1 MYLLLKKKW
10 HLNNFYYSF
19 ISLSKFVDF
28 WPINF
33 LEFALMTFYNGIV
46 RELLEGRFELMK
58 GKVKWFNNEKG
69 FGFIEYKENEDIFVH
84 YSSILSQGYKTLVEG
99 QYVEF
104 ELVQTDKGL
113 QAKNVVEI
121 KTALV

>member
-1 MYLLLKKKW
+1 M
-10 HLNNFYYSF
+10 F
-19 ISLSKFVDF
+19 
-28 WPINF
+28 NF
-33 LEFALMTFYNGIV
+33 LEFVIMLIYNKNV
-46 RELLEGRFELMK
+46 RQLLEGRFEIVK

-69 FGFIEYKENEDIFVH
+69 FGFIEYKDNEDIFVH
-84 YSSILSQGYKTLVEG
+84 YSSILSPGFKTLVEG

-104 ELVQTDKGL
+104 ELVRTDKGL